1 MNMGAHPS
9 NPIDS
14 PDWNSLFVAAAI
26 LWKVPS
32 VRAVELTGNPQS
44 VAPILGLPR
53 PERAAWVADVLRGA
67 LRQTAP
73 DPWEKSRVR
82 RIPAARVLPG
92 APRIDVDAPTEMPAV
107 RHVPAA
113 LLPTEAAAR
122 ALLRDAEIRAEQ
134 LLAKAEATIEERV
147 SHALYHEKARLAA
160 LAIRLDTRAAAL
172 ETNAIHA
179 AEERLYPVAAAL
191 AETLIGETIAVDPL
205 RIAPLLDRA
214 LAATTGAGEVS
225 IVAHPEDAATLRP
238 LVGDLITIGED
249 ASLSRGSLTVYT
261 ERGSLDA
268 RLSVQLR
275 ALTDALQRG

>member
-1 MNMGAHPS
+1 MNVQNLPGATS
-9 NPIDS
+9 DCTNWD
-14 PDWNSLFVAAAI
+14 SLFVAAAI

-32 VRAVELTGNPQS
+32 VRAVELTGNAPT
-44 VAPILGLPR
+44 VAPILALPR
-53 PERAAWVADVLRGA
+53 PERAAWVADVLREA
-67 LRQTAP
+67 LRQTAH
-73 DPWEKSRVR
+73 DPREKSRVR

-191 AETLIGETIAVDPL
+191 AETLIGGTITVDPL

-214 LAATTGAGEVS
+214 LAATTGATEVS

>member
-1 MNMGAHPS
+1 MSVAPEH
-9 NPIDS
+9 
-14 PDWNSLFVAAAI
+14 DWDSLFVAAAI
-26 LWKVPS
+26 LWNVPS
-32 VRAVELTGNPQS
+32 VRAIELTGNAPA
-44 VAPILGLPR
+44 VAHLAALPR
-53 PERAAWVADVLRGA
+53 PERAAWVAGTIRAA
-67 LRQTAP
+67 LRP
-73 DPWEKSRVR
+73 SRQEPKGSSKVR

-92 APRIDVDAPTEMPAV
+92 APRVDVDAPTEVPAV

-113 LLPTEAAAR
+113 LLPVEAEAR
-122 ALLRDAEIRAEQ
+122 ALVRDAEVRAERI
-134 LLAKAEATIEERV
+134 LAKAESTVEERV
-147 SHALYHEKARLAA
+147 SQALQRENARLAA
-160 LAIRLDTRAAAL
+160 VAIRLDQRAERL
-172 ETNAIHA
+172 ETNAIRG

-214 LAATTGAGEVS
+214 LAATTGASEVS

-238 LVGDLITIGED
+238 LVGDLIAVGED